1 MLHTAA
7 STTTSYSYLDIDF
20 AHYIIDT
27 RYGRFIYQIFDANL
41 ALVTFVLAVDF
52 DEVKLTT
59 LLLQVANCDC

>member
-1 MLHTAA
+1 MIIENRNGYTHDALMLHTAA

-41 ALVTFVLAVDF
+41 APS
-52 DEVKLTT
+52 EVE
-59 LLLQVANCDC
+59 